1 MSFRSFEITVG
12 KKGVSPSV
20 IHNAG
25 VRSEHNATELKFVLD
40 SDAQSSLNGEQGNGK
55 TLYYRFDAYDGTG
68 NKCSTE
74 PKQVTSLS
82 QSFLFTLENWLT
94 KNGINIKVCL
104 VLTAVKNNET
114 AVEVFSGEVELQL
127 KNISEGEDISGEN
140 EESISSL
147 CIATKEAAMRA
158 EKAEQSAAASE
169 EACNEA
175 KEKTLEAR
183 LALEEGAVWIFDGGT
198 AVVKVDEQRMI
209 DGAMS
214 DTSTNAVQ
222 NKVAKKYVDDEI
234 SSHKHDVLDFS
245 GTLPISKGGTN
256 ATTVEEARKNLG
268 IAAIISEM
276 NLGTISGG
284 AVHHKI
290 NLDNGLV
297 CVVGR
302 EQVTPTFDSPL
313 SDNLKMYTSN
323 VDMTWVD
330 GMPASLHQVLVSV
343 YMNSRPIWVQVQS
356 YDFANK
362 KFSVRLIS
370 TSNTNEPKP
379 YVHYMIIGK

>member
-198 AVVKVDEQRMI
+198 AVVKVDEQHTI

-234 SSHKHDVLDFS
+234 TKVKSDANDKFKEFNIPKIDCGIISCLVS
-245 GTLPISKGGTN
+245 GDSDDPGI
-256 ATTVEEARKNLG
+256 TTVYFEKEFTAAPTVNITVNSGMGGNGKELRLG
-268 IAAIISEM
+268 VIGVTKTQFSISIVGASDGNIGVHWIAIE
-276 NLGTISGG
+276 
-284 AVHHKI
+284 K
-290 NLDNGLV
+290 
-297 CVVGR
+297 
-302 EQVTPTFDSPL
+302 
-313 SDNLKMYTSN
+313 
-323 VDMTWVD
+323 
-330 GMPASLHQVLVSV
+330 
-343 YMNSRPIWVQVQS
+343 
-356 YDFANK
+356 
-362 KFSVRLIS
+362 
-370 TSNTNEPKP
+370 
-379 YVHYMIIGK
+379 